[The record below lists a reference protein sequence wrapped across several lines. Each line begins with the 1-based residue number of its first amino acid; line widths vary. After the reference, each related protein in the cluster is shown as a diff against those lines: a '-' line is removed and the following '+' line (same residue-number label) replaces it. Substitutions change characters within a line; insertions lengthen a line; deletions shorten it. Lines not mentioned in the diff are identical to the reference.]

1 MKTLLFVLGLA
12 VSILATGC
20 STVDSRAKK
29 HEAAFNSWPRDVQE
43 KVKAGQV
50 DVGFTQEMVLVALG
64 DPARTVTR
72 TTANGEALVW
82 IYADKSPKF
91 SIGLGMGSMRGSTGV
106 GGGVTVGDSGWR
118 DQEAMRVIFE
128 GGRVT
133 AIERRK

>member
-1 MKTLLFVLGLA
+1 MKTLLFVLGL
-12 VSILATGC
+12 VLSVFATGC

-29 HEAAFNSWPRDVQE
+29 HEAAFNSWSPEVQE

-50 DVGFTQEMVLVALG
+50 DVGFTPEMVQVALG
-64 DPARTVTR
+64 DPERTVTR

-91 SIGLGMGSMRGSTGV
+91 SIGLGVGSMRGSTGV
-106 GGGVTVGDSGWR
+106 GGGVTLGDSGWR

-128 GGRVT
+128 SGRVS